1 MAEDDLPGAVDDT
14 GATGSEGDAEGVRVT
29 PVAIAVTALVLVA
42 VAVAGM
48 HLTLPAVVAS
58 QAPPDGHYPGPC
70 WACHNVSQE
79 AR

>member
-1 MAEDDLPGAVDDT
+1 MAEDDLPGDIDDS
-14 GATGSEGDAEGVRVT
+14 GAAGPEGDAEGVRVT
-29 PVAIAVTALVLVA
+29 PAAIAVTVLVLLA

-48 HLTLPAVVAS
+48 HFTLPAVAAS

-70 WACHNVSQE
+70 WACHNVSEE